1 MTSGAG
7 TTRGYF
13 DRLWDLHEIRDL
25 GAGRSLLAI
34 DRIFLHERTGSVA
47 LEELARRGRSV
58 RAPARTFCT
67 MDHIVDTLPGRGD
80 VTRVPGG
87 TAFIL
92 ATRRAAQAAGLRT
105 FDLGDPQQGIV
116 HVIAPELGLVLPGA
130 SVACPDSHTAT
141 QGALGALAFG
151 IGSSEAEHALATGT
165 LRVRRPAALRIRI
178 DGRTAAP
185 VTAKDLALALIA
197 RLGAAGAAGRAIE
210 YCGSAIA
217 ALSMEAR
224 MTLCN
229 LSAELSAVT
238 AVIAPDD
245 TTFEYVAA
253 RPLAPRGAL
262 WEQALQHWRL
272 LSGEDAGSPA
282 DIVFDAAQLAPMVT
296 WGTSPAQAVPVD
308 GAVPEPAGDAA
319 ARGAHARAIAYMG
332 LAPGT
337 ALGDLPIDGAF
348 IGSCTNGRLS
358 DLRDAARVL
367 EGRRVAPGVRA
378 ICVPG
383 STEVKHAAEAEG
395 LDRIFVAAGFEWRES
410 GCSMCFY
417 AGGES
422 FGPRQRVVSSTNR
435 NFESRQGPETRTHL
449 ASPATVAASAVL
461 GRIAD
466 VRKLGRH

>member
-1 MTSGAG
+1 MTLSAR
-7 TTRGYF
+7 TTPGFF

-25 GAGRSLLAI
+25 GAGLSLLAI

-47 LEELARRGRSV
+47 LEELARRGLPV

-67 MDHIVDTLPGRGD
+67 MDHIVDTIPGRGD
-80 VTRVPGG
+80 ATRMPGG
-87 TAFIL
+87 TAFIT
-92 ATRRAAQAAGLRT
+92 ATRRAARAAGLRI
-105 FDLGDPQQGIV
+105 FDLGDPDQGIV
-116 HVIAPELGLVLPGA
+116 HVLAPELGLVLPGA

-151 IGSSEAEHALATGT
+151 IGSSDAEHALATGA
-165 LRVRRPAALRIRI
+165 LRARRPATLRIRV
-178 DGRTAAP
+178 DGGVPAT
-185 VTAKDLALALIA
+185 VTAKDLGLALIA
-197 RLGAAGAAGRAIE
+197 RLGAAGAAGQAIE
-210 YCGSAIA
+210 YGGSAIA

-229 LSAELSAVT
+229 LSAELSAFT

-245 TTFEYVAA
+245 TTFEYVAT
-253 RPLAPRGAL
+253 RPHAPRGAL
-262 WEQALQHWRL
+262 WDQALRHWTL
-272 LSGEDAGSPA
+272 LRGEPAQVPA
-282 DIVFDAAQLAPMVT
+282 DVVFDAARLAPMVT

-319 ARGAHARAIAYMG
+319 ARGAHARAVGYMG

-337 ALGDLPIDGAF
+337 RLCDLPIEGAF

-367 EGRRVAPGVRA
+367 AGRRVAPGVRA

-383 STEVKHAAEAEG
+383 STRVKQAAEAEG
-395 LDRIFVAAGFEWRES
+395 LDQVFRAAGFEWRES

-435 NFESRQGPETRTHL
+435 NFESRQGPGTRTHL

-466 VRKLGRH
+466 VRLLGGH